1 MSSSTVAVAAVQAAP
16 VYMDLEQSLAMA
28 VDLINESAKKEARLV
43 VFPETW
49 LPGYPGW
56 LDTCR
61 DVTLW
66 NHAPMKRL
74 YAHLLENSVTVPGPA
89 CDAIGAAARQN
100 RLTVA
105 IGVQERVSNGP
116 GRGTL
121 YNTLLIFGPDG
132 QLLSRHRK
140 LVPTFS
146 ERLIW
151 GQGDASGLGVVS
163 TPAGRVGGLICWEH
177 WMPMARQALHNA
189 VEDIH
194 VALWPSVKEVHQIA
208 SRHYAFEGRCFV
220 IAAGAIMRAGDLPPD
235 LESTVGT
242 DAADGL
248 LLNGGS
254 AVIGPDGF
262 YVAGPVFDD
271 EVIVLARINLD
282 RIREESLT
290 LDVTGHYYRPDLF
303 DFRIRP
309 TAANAEVVAKS
320 ADEEDV
326 LE

>member
-1 MSSSTVAVAAVQAAP
+1 MPSSTVAVAAVQAAP
-16 VYMDLEQSLAMA
+16 IYMDLEQSLAMA
-28 VDLINESAKKEARLV
+28 VDLIAESAKKEARLV

-49 LPGYPGW
+49 LPGYPAW

-61 DVTLW
+61 DVALW

-74 YAHLLENSVTVPGPA
+74 YARLLENSVTVPGPA

-105 IGVQERVSNGP
+105 IGVQERVASGP

-121 YNTLLIFGPDG
+121 YNTLLIFGPTG
-132 QLLSRHRK
+132 ELLTRHRK

-151 GQGDASGLGVVS
+151 GQGDGSGLGVVS

-189 VEDIH
+189 DEDIH

-220 IAAGAIMRAGDLPPD
+220 IAAGAIMRPSDLPRD
-235 LESTVGT
+235 LEAAVG
-242 DAADGL
+242 ANAMDGL

-309 TAANAEVVAKS
+309 TTLPSEAAVRI
-320 ADEEDV
+320 ADEDDV

>member
-1 MSSSTVAVAAVQAAP
+1 MPSSTVAVAAVQAAP
-16 VYMDLEQSLAMA
+16 VYMDLEQSVAMA
-28 VDLINESAKKEARLV
+28 VDLIAESAKKEARLV

-49 LPGYPGW
+49 LPGYPAW

-61 DVTLW
+61 DVALW
-66 NHAPMKRL
+66 NHPPMKRL
-74 YAHLLENSVTVPGPA
+74 YARLLENSVTVPGPA

-105 IGVQERVSNGP
+105 IGVQERVANGP

-121 YNTLLIFGPDG
+121 YNTLLIFGPTG
-132 QLLSRHRK
+132 ELLTRHRK

-189 VEDIH
+189 DEDIH

-220 IAAGAIMRAGDLPPD
+220 IAAGAIMRASDLPRD
-235 LESTVGT
+235 LETAVG
-242 DAADGL
+242 ADVANGL

-290 LDVTGHYYRPDLF
+290 LDVTGHYYRPDIF

-309 TAANAEVVAKS
+309 TPQPSETATRIAGE
-320 ADEEDV
+320 DDV

>member
-1 MSSSTVAVAAVQAAP
+1 MPSSTVAVAAVQAAP
-16 VYMDLEQSLAMA
+16 IYMDLEQSLAMA
-28 VDLINESAKKEARLV
+28 VDLIAESAKKEARLV

-49 LPGYPGW
+49 LPGYPAW

-61 DVTLW
+61 DVALW

-74 YAHLLENSVTVPGPA
+74 YARLLENSVTVPGPA
-89 CDAIGAAARQN
+89 CDALGAAARQN

-105 IGVQERVSNGP
+105 IGVQERVASGP

-121 YNTLLIFGPDG
+121 YNTLLIFGPTG
-132 QLLSRHRK
+132 ELLTRHRK

-151 GQGDASGLGVVS
+151 GQGDGSGLGVVS

-189 VEDIH
+189 DEDIH

-220 IAAGAIMRAGDLPPD
+220 IAAGAIMRPSDLPRD
-235 LESTVGT
+235 LEAAVG
-242 DAADGL
+242 ANAMDGL

-309 TAANAEVVAKS
+309 TTLPSEAAVRI
-320 ADEEDV
+320 ADEDDV